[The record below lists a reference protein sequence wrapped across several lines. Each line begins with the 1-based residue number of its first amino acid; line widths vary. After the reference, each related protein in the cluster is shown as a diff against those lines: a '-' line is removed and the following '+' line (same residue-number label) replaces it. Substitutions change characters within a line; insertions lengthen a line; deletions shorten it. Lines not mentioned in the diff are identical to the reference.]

1 MITYVDV
8 SKRNPS
14 LETCTLIAEYRT
26 TGCQSILI
34 SGVLTDWRSDDL
46 VEADRLASLDSE
58 EVDRTE
64 VAETTADR
72 RAVVADKQAHA

>member
-1 MITYVDV
+1 MVTYVDV

-14 LETCTLIAEYRT
+14 LKICTLIAEYRM
-26 TGCQSILI
+26 TGCQSVLI
-34 SGVLTDWRSDDL
+34 FGVLTDWRSDDL
-46 VEADRLASLDSE
+46 VEADHLASLDSE

-72 RAVVADKQAHA
+72 RAVVADRQAHA